1 MNEIINKR
9 LASRNLMTTTKTA
22 MNFNVFFLGVTVEHF
37 LSLLSSCRLSAR
49 DEDSL
54 IGEVNFHSKLAKLC

>member
-1 MNEIINKR
+1 
-9 LASRNLMTTTKTA
+9 MTTTKTA

-49 DEDSL
+49 DGDSL